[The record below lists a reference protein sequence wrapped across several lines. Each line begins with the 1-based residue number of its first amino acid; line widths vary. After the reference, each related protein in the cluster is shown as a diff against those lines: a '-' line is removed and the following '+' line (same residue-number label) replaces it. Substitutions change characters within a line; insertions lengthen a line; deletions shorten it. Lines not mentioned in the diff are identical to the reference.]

1 MYFIIPQLYL
11 SDYEDAKQA
20 PSHWFIVNCTKD
32 LPMVG
37 PGIRLPVNDDLSP
50 DAMETMTHEL
60 PKVLSTIENVRANG
74 GKVLVH
80 CFAGQQRS
88 AAVVAAYMMTHGMC
102 KQDAIQFVRS
112 KKPDAFLTGV
122 NFDPVLENFS
132 KNSRACLSPSF

>member
-11 SDYEDAKQA
+11 SDYEDAKGA
-20 PSHWFIVNCTKD
+20 PPNCFIVNCTKN
-32 LPMVG
+32 LPMLRS
-37 PGIRLPVNDDLSP
+37 GIRLPVNDDLSS
-50 DAMETMTHEL
+50 DAMETMAREL
-60 PKVLSTIENVRANG
+60 PRVLATIDKVRADN

-88 AAVVAAYMMTHGMC
+88 AAVVAAYMMSKGMC

-112 KKPDAFLTGV
+112 KKHDAFLTGV

-132 KNSRACLSPSF
+132 KNNRACLSTSF